1 MSLAESGRVPIMGTG
16 MGHTVYFDL
25 ETQRSFNDVGGSSNL
40 VKMGVSVACA
50 YSTETGKYALYREDE
65 LDDLVALLVKADLVV
80 GHNHV
85 RFDYGV
91 LEAYTVLDL
100 AAQTVNL
107 DMLIDLE
114 KHVGRRLRLDA
125 VASATLG
132 VGKTAV
138 GTDALKWWQKYKAT
152 GDPEPFLNIA
162 EYCAYDVKVTKCVYE
177 YGVEHG
183 HVKYNDNSGNEQIV
197 PVDWKVG

>member
-1 MSLAESGRVPIMGTG
+1 
-16 MGHTVYFDL
+16 
-25 ETQRSFNDVGGSSNL
+25 
-40 VKMGVSVACA
+40 
-50 YSTETGKYALYREDE
+50 
-65 LDDLVALLVKADLVV
+65 
-80 GHNHV
+80 V

-91 LEAYTVLDL
+91 LEGYTVLDL

-114 KHVGRRLRLDA
+114 KHTGRRLRLDA

-132 VGKTAV
+132 IGKTAV

-197 PVDWKVG
+197 AVDWKAG

>member
-1 MSLAESGRVPIMGTG
+1 MSLAEFGEGSILRSEMGE
-16 MGHTVYFDL
+16 TVYFDL

-40 VKMGVSVACA
+40 VKMGISVACA
-50 YSTETGKYALYREDE
+50 FSSKTGKYSLYKEDE

-100 AAQTVNL
+100 EAQTVNL

-125 VASATLG
+125 GASATLG

-138 GTDALKWWQKYKAT
+138 GTDALKWWQKHKAT
-152 GDPEPFLNIA
+152 GALEPFVNIA

-183 HVKYNDNSGNEQIV
+183 HVQYNDNSGVEQVV

>member
-1 MSLAESGRVPIMGTG
+1 MSN
-16 MGHTVYFDL
+16 TVYFDL
-25 ETQRSFNDVGGSSNL
+25 ETQRSFHDVGGSSNL

-50 YSTETGKYALYREDE
+50 YSTRTGKYSIYGEDE
-65 LDDLVALLVKADLVV
+65 LDALVALLVKADLVV

-91 LEAYTVLDL
+91 LEGYTVLDL
-100 AAQTVNL
+100 EAQTVNL
-107 DMLIDLE
+107 DMLVELE
-114 KHVGRRLRLDA
+114 KHTGRRLRLDA

-138 GTDALKWWQKYKAT
+138 GIDALKWWQKYKAT
-152 GDPEPFLNIA
+152 GDNEPLLNIA

-183 HVKYNDNSGNEQIV
+183 HVKYADNSGNEQIV
-197 PVDWKVG
+197 PVDWKAG

>member
-1 MSLAESGRVPIMGTG
+1 MSE
-16 MGHTVYFDL
+16 TVYFDL
-25 ETQRSFNDVGGSSNL
+25 ETQRSFNDVGGSSNV

-50 YSTETGKYALYREDE
+50 YSTKTGEYQIYREDE
-65 LDDLVALLVKADLVV
+65 LDGLVALLTKADLVV

-100 AAQTVNL
+100 EAQTVNL
-107 DMLIDLE
+107 DMLLDLE
-114 KHVGRRLRLDA
+114 KHTGRRLRLDA
-125 VASATLG
+125 VATATLG

-138 GTDALKWWQKYKAT
+138 GTDALKWWHQHKAT
-152 GDPEPFLNIA
+152 GSVEPLLKIA

-183 HVKYNDNSGNEQIV
+183 HVKYADNAGSEKIV
-197 PVDWKVG
+197 PVSWK

>member
-1 MSLAESGRVPIMGTG
+1 MPE
-16 MGHTVYFDL
+16 TVYFDL
-25 ETQRSFNDVGGSSNL
+25 ETQRSFNDVGGSSNI

-50 YSTETGKYALYREDE
+50 YSTKSGEYHIYREDE
-65 LDDLVALLVKADLVV
+65 LDDLVTLLTRADLVV

-91 LEAYTVLDL
+91 LEGYTVLDL
-100 AAQTVNL
+100 ATQTVNL

-114 KHVGRRLRLDA
+114 KHTGRRLRLDA

-138 GTDALKWWQKYKAT
+138 GTDALKWWQQYKASQ
-152 GDPEPFLNIA
+152 DPEPLMKIA
-162 EYCAYDVKVTKCVYE
+162 EYCAYDVKVTKCVFE

-183 HVKYNDNSGNEQIV
+183 HVKYADNAGHEQVV
-197 PVDWKVG
+197 PVQWGK

>member
-1 MSLAESGRVPIMGTG
+1 MSLAEFGEGSILRSEMGE
-16 MGHTVYFDL
+16 TVYFDL

-40 VKMGVSVACA
+40 VKMGISVACA
-50 YSTETGKYALYREDE
+50 FSSKTGKYSLYKEDE

-100 AAQTVNL
+100 EAQTVNL

-138 GTDALKWWQKYKAT
+138 GTDALKWWQKHKAT
-152 GDPEPFLNIA
+152 GALEPFVNIA

-183 HVKYNDNSGNEQIV
+183 HVKYNDNSGVEQVV